1 MSKFKKLA
9 LALILL
15 LILAGCQTKEQ
26 EPLRG
31 YSFHGE
37 DALFSVSNGVIVQS
51 EEQDIFSGG
60 ELKTLEGFPEE
71 IAQFT
76 ATYYWVNDA
85 EESVITQNQV
95 INQTGDEIKADGD
108 LGKMW
113 GEKGSFLSLNEG
125 WTDQLYFE
133 LELVQKDGTART
145 YRLRMEVSEV
155 TPADQQ

>member
-26 EPLRG
+26 EPLRV

-51 EEQDIFSGG
+51 EEQDIFCGG

-133 LELVQKDGTART
+133 LELVQKDGTAHT

>member
-1 MSKFKKLA
+1 MGKFKKLA
-9 LALILL
+9 LVLILL
-15 LILAGCQTKEQ
+15 LALSGCGTKEQ
-26 EPLRG
+26 EPLRV

-37 DALFSVSNGVIVQS
+37 DSLFSVSNGVIVQS

-60 ELKTLEGFPEE
+60 DLQTLEGFPEE
-71 IAQFT
+71 IAEFT
-76 ATYYWVNDA
+76 ATYYWVNGS

-95 INQTGDEIKADGD
+95 VDHTGNAIKADGD

-113 GEKGSFLSLNEG
+113 GEKGSFLSLSDG

-133 LELVQKDGTART
+133 LEVVQKDGTTHT
-145 YRLRMEVSEV
+145 YRLKMEVTEV